1 MAIKKTKN
9 EINLEEKKESFK
21 KIYFQILHVFINRN
35 KINKIICTCDH
46 SNYTIEDVDSILKN
60 PRERINVNN
69 AFFLNEIADYDNAKE
84 IAEIENC
91 YKTTLKLLE
100 NHLTSYKEKFKDS
113 YILNG
118 IMSDSFVV
126 LDAEIKKLQ
135 FNNWLVKNDVANKNQ
150 SLYLQVGIEKEIKSY
165 TNLQLDFTLIKSYID
180 DAFDIRKIYLDN
192 IKKDLLFDQFNYNLP
207 SQNNLPIIKRDAS
220 LADICILIEGF
231 TFLINKDDNKIFKE
245 IMIRLFDIDDKIF
258 TTSISEYR
266 SKKENSNDI
275 KRLIVTL
282 TKNKNLER

>member
-1 MAIKKTKN
+1 MAIKKTNK
-9 EINLEEKKESFK
+9 EIKLEEKRESFK

-35 KINKIICTCDH
+35 KINKIICTYDH
-46 SNYTIEDVDSILKN
+46 SNYTIEDVDSKLKN
-60 PRERINVNN
+60 PRERIDVNN
-69 AFFLNEIADYDNAKE
+69 AFFLNEIANYDNAKE
-84 IAEIENC
+84 IKEIENC
-91 YKTTLKLLE
+91 YKTTLNLLE

-113 YILNG
+113 YFLNE
-118 IMSDSFVV
+118 IMNDSFKV

-135 FNNWLVKNDVANKNQ
+135 FNNWLVENDVTNKNQ
-150 SLYLQVGIEKEIKSY
+150 SLYLQVGIEKEIKTY

-192 IKKDLLFDQFNYNLP
+192 IKKDLLFYQFNYNLP

-220 LADICILIEGF
+220 LADICILIEGL
-231 TFLINKDDNKIFKE
+231 TFLINKGDIKRFKE

-275 KRLIVTL
+275 KNLIVTL
-282 TKNKNLER
+282 TKNKNLEK